1 MTHQFGIRE
10 LRETFEKQGFVHP
23 VPVIGSQLAQAY
35 AERMQGSLA
44 ELAEEDRFA
53 DWTYY
58 KPYLIFD
65 WFYELATARAL
76 LDAVEQ
82 LLGPNILLWGGTIAM
97 KEPRSRRF
105 FSWHQDEKYWP
116 LQPKGRAV
124 VTWLALGEVNEQN
137 GFVQFVP
144 RSHKQGCIEHSMTY
158 HPDNYLRR
166 GQQVDA
172 GFDLST
178 AEGVCLQPGE
188 MSMHHGLTVHGSGGN
203 QTDSPRLGIMMTY
216 VPTEVQTPDSDE
228 SAILLRGKDTHGHF
242 QQESFDPGFATAENR
257 KLHREIMI
265 RIKDRTLSAQGKQQ
279 AYGTSPQVP

>member
-1 MTHQFGIRE
+1 MTHKSAIRD
-10 LRETFEKQGFVHP
+10 LRTTFEREGFVYP
-23 VPVIGSQLAQAY
+23 VSVIGAQTAQVY
-35 AERMQGSLA
+35 AERMQRSLA
-44 ELAEEDRFA
+44 ELAGEQGFA

-65 WFYELATARAL
+65 WFYELATTRAL
-76 LDAVEQ
+76 LDAVEV
-82 LLGPNILLWGGTIAM
+82 LLGPDILLWGGTIAL
-97 KEPRSRRF
+97 KEPRSKRF

-116 LQPKGRAV
+116 LEPKGRAV
-124 VTWLALGEVNEQN
+124 VTWLALGEVSEQN

-166 GQQVDA
+166 GQQVDT

-203 QTDSPRLGIMMTY
+203 HTDFPRLGIMMTY
-216 VPTEVQTPDSDE
+216 VPPDVQTPGSDE
-228 SAILLRGKDTHGHF
+228 SAILVRGKDTHHHF
-242 QQESFDPGFATAENR
+242 QHESFNPGLATAENR
-257 KLHREIMI
+257 KMHREIMI
-265 RIKDRTLSAQGKQQ
+265 RIAERTLSTSEKQQ
-279 AYGTSPQVP
+279 AYGTSQTLS